1 MDHLQSMRVFVRV
14 ADLGSFVRA
23 ANAMDISNAVATRH
37 IADLEGRLG
46 TRLLN
51 RTTRSLS
58 LTESG
63 QVYLE
68 RARQILDEL
77 EDVEQMVVARNH
89 EPVGSLRIVAPVVF
103 GLHNLAP
110 VLQTY
115 AQRYP
120 KVVPDVTLVDRQ
132 VDLVEEGFD
141 VGIVIARQVRSSS
154 VVTRR
159 LTTGCMIVCA
169 TPEYLETHGTPTRPE
184 DLLAHPCLSLPAEY
198 GGDERLFTGPEGEV
212 HVRPSNV
219 IVANNTEMLRQFALL
234 GMGIAI
240 LPSYLIGNDTTRGT
254 LVRLLSDYRL
264 PKVEINVAYPSRRHL
279 PAKVRTFIDHL
290 VEHFSQ
296 TPNHQLGEQWLKD
309 GLVKPGSAALND
321 DASEPLVAHAAYA
334 HGPEDA
340 PPPTAT
346 AARPIDGELGPK
358 LAKPARS
365 RIRMPAH
372 SPY

>member
-1 MDHLQSMRVFVRV
+1 MDHLQSMRVFVKV
-14 ADLGSFVRA
+14 ADLGSFARA
-23 ANAMDISNAVATRH
+23 ASAMDISNAVATRH
-37 IADLEGRLG
+37 VADLEGRLG

-89 EPVGSLRIVAPVVF
+89 EPVGTLRIVAPVVF

-110 VLQTY
+110 VLKSYTETF
-115 AQRYP
+115 P
-120 KVVPDVTLVDRQ
+120 KVVPDLTLVDRQ

-141 VGIVIARQVRSSS
+141 VGIVTTRQMRSASI
-154 VVTRR
+154 VTRR
-159 LTTGCMIVCA
+159 LTTGCMTVCA
-169 TPEYLETHGTPTRPE
+169 TPGYLEKHGVPTHPE
-184 DLLAHPCLSLPAEY
+184 QLMEHPSLSLPPEY
-198 GGDERLFTGPEGEV
+198 WGDDRVFTGPEGEV
-212 HVRPSNV
+212 RVRSTNL

-240 LPSYLIGNDTTRGT
+240 LPSYLIGGDTSRGD
-254 LVRLLSDYRL
+254 LVRLLGDYRL
-264 PKVEINVAYPSRRHL
+264 PQIEINVAYPSRRHL

-296 TPNHQLGEQWLKD
+296 STDALMSEQWAA
-309 GLVKPGSAALND
+309 PG
-321 DASEPLVAHAAYA
+321 
-334 HGPEDA
+334 
-340 PPPTAT
+340 AT
-346 AARPIDGELGPK
+346 APGTVDVEAPVEQRPGTGGPTLSPRLPKSARTRVSVP
-358 LAKPARS
+358 
-365 RIRMPAH
+365 
-372 SPY
+372 SPL

>member
-1 MDHLQSMRVFVRV
+1 MDHLQSMKVFVRV
-14 ADLGSFVRA
+14 ADLGSFARA
-23 ANAMDISNAVATRH
+23 AGAMDISNAVATRH

-115 AQRYP
+115 TERYP
-120 KVVPDVTLVDRQ
+120 KVIPDVTLVDRQ

-141 VGIVIARQVRSSS
+141 VGIVIARQMRSASI
-154 VVTRR
+154 VTRR
-159 LTTGCMIVCA
+159 LTTGCLTVCA
-169 TPEYLETHGTPTRPE
+169 TPGYLEKHGVPTRPE
-184 DLLAHPCLSLPAEY
+184 DLAEHPSLSLPSEY
-198 GGDERLFTGPEGEV
+198 FGDERVFTGPDGEV
-212 HVRPSNV
+212 RVRPTNV

-240 LPSYLIGNDTTRGT
+240 LPSYLIGNDTTRGK
-254 LVRLLSDYRL
+254 LVRLLSDYQL
-264 PKVEINVAYPSRRHL
+264 PQVEINVAYPSRRHL

-296 TPNHQLGEQWLKD
+296 TPNHQLGEQWVKD
-309 GLVKPGSAALND
+309 GFVKPGRPAILERD
-321 DASEPLVAHAAYA
+321 SEPLVAHAAYA
-334 HGPEDA
+334 EAEGGSRFEA
-340 PPPTAT
+340 PPAN
-346 AARPIDGELGPK
+346 DDKLGS
-358 LAKPARS
+358 KPAKSRTRS
-365 RIRMPAH
+365 PLAMP
-372 SPY
+372 SPC

>member
-1 MDHLQSMRVFVRV
+1 MDHLQSMRVFVKV
-14 ADLGSFVRA
+14 ADLGSFARA
-23 ANAMDISNAVATRH
+23 ASAMDISNAVATRH
-37 IADLEGRLG
+37 VADLEGRLG

-89 EPVGSLRIVAPVVF
+89 EPVGTLRIVAPVVF

-115 AQRYP
+115 TERYP

-141 VGIVIARQVRSSS
+141 VGIVIARQMRSASI
-154 VVTRR
+154 VTRR
-159 LTTGCMIVCA
+159 LTTGCLTVCA
-169 TPEYLETHGTPTRPE
+169 TPAYLEKHGVPTRPE
-184 DLLAHPCLSLPAEY
+184 HLLEHPCLSLPSEY
-198 GGDERLFTGPEGEV
+198 WGDERVFTGPDGEMR
-212 HVRPSNV
+212 VRPANV
-219 IVANNTEMLRQFALL
+219 IIANNTEMLRQFALL

-240 LPSYLIGNDTTRGT
+240 LPSYLIGSDMTRGR
-254 LVRLLSDYRL
+254 LVRLLGDYRL
-264 PKVEINVAYPSRRHL
+264 PQVEINVGYPSRRHL

-296 TPNHQLGEQWLKD
+296 TPNSQLGEQWIKGGMVRPVAAVPAAVELRA
-309 GLVKPGSAALND
+309 GKPGF
-321 DASEPLVAHAAYA
+321 A
-334 HGPEDA
+334 HGDGGERPELIDA
-340 PPPTAT
+340 
-346 AARPIDGELGPK
+346 ELAPK
-358 LAKPARS
+358 VAK
-365 RIRMPAH
+365 
-372 SPY
+372 SPRTRAPEPWPLYANEH

>member
-14 ADLGSFVRA
+14 ADLGSFARA
-23 ANAMDISNAVATRH
+23 ASAMDISNAVATRH
-37 IADLEGRLG
+37 VADLEGRLG

-68 RARQILDEL
+68 QILDEL

-89 EPVGSLRIVAPVVF
+89 EPVGTLRIVAPVVF

-115 AQRYP
+115 AERYP
-120 KVVPDVTLVDRQ
+120 KVIPDVTLVDRQ

-141 VGIVIARQVRSSS
+141 VGVVIARQMRSASI
-154 VVTRR
+154 VTRR
-159 LTTGCMIVCA
+159 LTTGCMTVCA
-169 TPEYLETHGTPTRPE
+169 TPAYLEKHGTPTRPE
-184 DLLAHPCLSLPAEY
+184 HLLEHPCLSLPSEY
-198 GGDERLFTGPEGEV
+198 WGDERVFTGPEGEV
-212 HVRPSNV
+212 RVRPTNV
-219 IVANNTEMLRQFALL
+219 IVANNTEMLRQFSLL

-240 LPSYLIGNDTTRGT
+240 LPSYLIGRDMTRGR
-254 LVRLLSDYRL
+254 LVRLLGEYRL
-264 PKVEINVAYPSRRHL
+264 PQVEINIAYPSRRHL

-296 TPNHQLGEQWLKD
+296 TPNSLLGEQWIKD
-309 GLVKPGSAALND
+309 GQVRPASASGLDSSEIAPPEAFDGAEPLSRLLDSELSPKLPVKAPSSRGRPAAL
-321 DASEPLVAHAAYA
+321 SPL
-334 HGPEDA
+334 
-340 PPPTAT
+340 
-346 AARPIDGELGPK
+346 
-358 LAKPARS
+358 
-365 RIRMPAH
+365 
-372 SPY
+372 

>member
-1 MDHLQSMRVFVRV
+1 MDHLQSMKVFVRV
-14 ADLGSFVRA
+14 ADLGSFARA
-23 ANAMDISNAVATRH
+23 ASAMDISNAVATRH
-37 IADLEGRLG
+37 VADLESRLG

-89 EPVGSLRIVAPVVF
+89 EPLGSLRIVAPVVF

-120 KVVPDVTLVDRQ
+120 KVLPDVTLVDRQ

-141 VGIVIARQVRSSS
+141 VGIVIARQVKSAS

-159 LTTGCMIVCA
+159 LTTGCMTVCA
-169 TPEYLETHGTPTRPE
+169 TPDYLEKHGTPTRPE
-184 DLLAHPCLSLPAEY
+184 HLLEHPCLSLPSEY
-198 GGDERLFTGPEGEV
+198 WGDERVFTGPDGEV
-212 HVRPSNV
+212 RVRPQNV
-219 IVANNTEMLRQFALL
+219 IIANNTEMLRQFALL

-240 LPSYLIGNDTTRGT
+240 LPSYLIGNDMNRNQ
-254 LVRLLSDYRL
+254 LVRLLGDYQL
-264 PKVEINVAYPSRRHL
+264 PQVEINVAYPSRRHL

-296 TPNHQLGEQWLKD
+296 TPNHQLGEQWIRD
-309 GLVKPGSAALND
+309 GIGKPAAASSA
-321 DASEPLVAHAAYA
+321 EAHYA
-334 HGPEDA
+334 HDDEPKA
-340 PPPTAT
+340 PPPAP
-346 AARPIDGELGPK
+346 RSRSMDGELGPK
-358 LAKPARS
+358 LAKPS
-365 RIRMPAH
+365 RPRGRLPAA
-372 SPY
+372 SPF

>member
-14 ADLGSFVRA
+14 ADLGSFARA
-23 ANAMDISNAVATRH
+23 ASAMDISNAVATRH
-37 IADLEGRLG
+37 VADLEGRLG

-89 EPVGSLRIVAPVVF
+89 EPLGSLRIVAPVVF

-141 VGIVIARQVRSSS
+141 VGIVIAR
-154 VVTRR
+154 
-159 LTTGCMIVCA
+159 
-169 TPEYLETHGTPTRPE
+169 
-184 DLLAHPCLSLPAEY
+184 
-198 GGDERLFTGPEGEV
+198 
-212 HVRPSNV
+212 
-219 IVANNTEMLRQFALL
+219 
-234 GMGIAI
+234 
-240 LPSYLIGNDTTRGT
+240 
-254 LVRLLSDYRL
+254 
-264 PKVEINVAYPSRRHL
+264 
-279 PAKVRTFIDHL
+279 
-290 VEHFSQ
+290 
-296 TPNHQLGEQWLKD
+296 
-309 GLVKPGSAALND
+309 
-321 DASEPLVAHAAYA
+321 
-334 HGPEDA
+334 
-340 PPPTAT
+340 
-346 AARPIDGELGPK
+346 
-358 LAKPARS
+358 
-365 RIRMPAH
+365 
-372 SPY
+372 